1 MEQLPPSVL
10 TSHEEQELLD
20 KYANIVGHITKR
32 IACMLAASRS
42 YNECLDLWES
52 NADHLDHLAHIV
64 ADNICIIVLENF
76 RECGKPEKSK
86 WVKYASL
93 EKLVVCHIRETSREH
108 WNFSSQED
116 TRLFRCEAFLVE
128 TFFEIIEG
136 LQRLRLINRNMDNIS
151 LCAYSE
157 LILKWTPQ
165 QIKEESCFKL
175 AVAEARALPG

>member
-1 MEQLPPSVL
+1 MHGRSFAELQRVL
-10 TSHEEQELLD
+10 GL
-20 KYANIVGHITKR
+20 VGVQRGSLGPFSPHR
-32 IACMLAASRS
+32 CRQ
-42 YNECLDLWES
+42 
-52 NADHLDHLAHIV
+52 HLHHYPGGLSGV
-64 ADNICIIVLENF
+64 
-76 RECGKPEKSK
+76 RKPDKSK
-86 WVKYASL
+86 WVKYVSL
-93 EKLVVCHIRETSREH
+93 EKLVVCNIRETSREH

-116 TRLFRCEAFLVE
+116 TKLFRCETLLAE